1 MTTDAKKAQGL
12 AHYSDPETRN
22 ARLADLCRTHFRK
35 LVAYASRRL
44 SGAPLDRR
52 DKAEDVVS
60 RSLLKV
66 IERSPCKSTDT
77 MGAYWHT
84 TVTNELRNEYRH
96 ADMRRRTEAAL
107 AYERE
112 STHPS
117 PESTYLAQER
127 NRVLQRAIE
136 SLSPRRRMAFRLKEW
151 EGLSA
156 REVAGRLTAEGIEVG
171 ERQVLRYVD
180 EAWAACRGALEAYED
195 RKQDRKVVDRKKEG
209 IK

>member
-1 MTTDAKKAQGL
+1 MSTDAKKATGP
-12 AHYSDPETRN
+12 AHCPDRETRN
-22 ARLADLCRTHFRK
+22 DRLADLCRTHFRK

-66 IERSPCKSTDT
+66 IERSPCKSADT

-84 TVTNELRNEYRH
+84 TVANELRNEYRH

-107 AYERE
+107 AYEYE
-112 STHPS
+112 TTHPS
-117 PESTYLAQER
+117 PELTYLAQER
-127 NRVLQRAIE
+127 NKVLQHAIE

-156 REVAGRLTAEGIEVG
+156 REVAARLQAEGIHVG

-180 EAWAACRGALEAYED
+180 EAWTACRRALEAYED
-195 RKQDRKVVDRKKEG
+195 RKKDRKEDRKKEG